1 MESTIPLVDRVAGA
15 TDAPWPSS
23 PATDALDTGKRR
35 DDLQWYYD
43 YSQDEKKFVLARDSR
58 LLDGTTL
65 PDLIRHL
72 KNNTQKTKKQLVEE
86 ICLPDDANIQK
97 RKIALEPVVRI
108 AFMTACSAIS
118 QETFGG
124 ELFRPGWHNFESLET
139 YINRVYPRDH
149 QVPQDGS
156 SIRIDKLSAGYLTA
170 YSKLEIIWTHRLTD
184 HLILHKRAYKK
195 TLSIFRH
202 PAFLRTSLDVLD
214 VNNAAQCQSPS
225 EALSIGCLP
234 PQLIRETLATY
245 SLLFPEPGDEVSRTL
260 LEKEVTKHNLDAF
273 FLRPF
278 PSSSSQSAVHEHP
291 LDALDPDDVRSLYR
305 KYPYWAERLYSLWKE
320 AEDPTPVTIVERW
333 SESRKNPRFTYWCT
347 VVSLSIAIAFGA
359 VATMLGALQVWI
371 SYCSWLDDPGVALCS
386 KGGSHEKGASP
397 GS

>member
-1 MESTIPLVDRVAGA
+1 MG
-15 TDAPWPSS
+15 
-23 PATDALDTGKRR
+23 
-35 DDLQWYYD
+35 DDLKWYHD
-43 YSQDEKKFVLARDSR
+43 YSQDEKQFVLARDSR

-72 KNNTQKTKKQLVEE
+72 KNNTQKAKNQLVEE
-86 ICLPDDANIQK
+86 ICLPDEANIQK
-97 RKIALEPVVRI
+97 QKLALELVVRI
-108 AFMTACSAIS
+108 AFMTACSAAS

-124 ELFRPGWHNFESLET
+124 DLLRPRWHDFESLET
-139 YINRVYPRDH
+139 YINQVYPRDY
-149 QVPQDGS
+149 QAGMPQDAS

-170 YSKLEIIWTHRLTD
+170 YSKLNIIWTHRLTD
-184 HLILHKRAYKK
+184 HLILHKRANKK

-202 PAFLRTSLDVLD
+202 PAFLRKSLDVLE
-214 VNNAAQCQSPS
+214 VNNATQCQSPS
-225 EALSIGCLP
+225 EALSLGCLP

-245 SLLFPEPGDEVSRTL
+245 NLLFPEPGDEVSRTL

-291 LDALDPDDVRSLYR
+291 QDALDPDDVRSLYR

-320 AEDPTPVTIVERW
+320 AEDPTPVTMVERW